1 MTDKNTNLNAEAQF
15 DVLPVLGRDRIYSF
29 GKYTYVIVG
38 FAMATWCFMI
48 GGSLSAFVGFKTAI
62 IASVSGNLYSGA
74 YHDSCNGSPGSQI
87 RDR

>member
-62 IASVSGNLYSGA
+62 IASVSGNLIA
-74 YHDSCNGSPGSQI
+74 VLIMIAATVVPAA
-87 RDR
+87 R

>member
-48 GGSLSAFVGFKTAI
+48 GVSL
-62 IASVSGNLYSGA
+62 
-74 YHDSCNGSPGSQI
+74 
-87 RDR
+87 